1 MAIAAMRVPTIF
13 TAVDRFSDV
22 VSRMTAKTSAFGAT
36 AEAAAMRTS
45 RSFNRAGTNMLTA
58 GVGMAVGIG
67 YAVNEAV
74 KFEKAMANISTT
86 IDSTPQSMRVMSDSI
101 LKISKDIPVS
111 ISELTSGMYDVVS
124 VGIEGTAN
132 QLSVLKNSSLLAVA
146 GLGTVKEAVDI
157 TTSSINAFGKEA
169 GSTAE
174 VTNKLFKAVKYG
186 KTTVAGISESFG
198 AFAAIMKN
206 SGVTLD
212 EYLGS
217 AAALTTTGMTM
228 SRAQT
233 QISSATIALIKPNLT
248 MAKIYKRLG
257 VKDVPT
263 FIKQSGGLVG
273 ALQKVNDVSQSMGL
287 KLGSVMGR
295 KEGLSALLS
304 LLGAQRGKFGEIM
317 KDMAS
322 GTNVLGEAFSK
333 QEATLATKIQ
343 LMKNN
348 LTILAIRI
356 GDVLIPRVKDL
367 VDSILPVVQ
376 SVTAWAQ
383 RNEGLANTLLTAA
396 KWLLIL
402 GVASKITAFLF
413 YGLAKAI
420 AFVKW
425 AQIAYTTV
433 VELCTVA
440 TYLAASGQATF
451 AASLWAVASGL
462 MAAYWP
468 VLLVVAAL
476 GGLAYAFSNSKK
488 STDFMVNGQIMALG
502 KSNRAWENNTNTI
515 KVELAKQRSAVESV
529 FKRTNLQVN
538 SPYDKNNLYDLG
550 ANGIGMINQ
559 NEKNKYL
566 SQFKGLDARTL
577 ANISKNY
584 DMSMQSA
591 TKKYSLPSSENAPAT
606 NLAGNLYSK
615 DVEMMDFMKANEK
628 RFNLDL
634 NVTAPDGYGVEAG
647 KAPEGITVKTTKNQ
661 GNR

>member
-1 MAIAAMRVPTIF
+1 
-13 TAVDRFSDV
+13 
-22 VSRMTAKTSAFGAT
+22 
-36 AEAAAMRTS
+36 
-45 RSFNRAGTNMLTA
+45 
-58 GVGMAVGIG
+58 
-67 YAVNEAV
+67 
-74 KFEKAMANISTT
+74 
-86 IDSTPQSMRVMSDSI
+86 
-101 LKISKDIPVS
+101 
-111 ISELTSGMYDVVS
+111 
-124 VGIEGTAN
+124 
-132 QLSVLKNSSLLAVA
+132 
-146 GLGTVKEAVDI
+146 
-157 TTSSINAFGKEA
+157 
-169 GSTAE
+169 
-174 VTNKLFKAVKYG
+174 
-186 KTTVAGISESFG
+186 
-198 AFAAIMKN
+198 
-206 SGVTLD
+206 
-212 EYLGS
+212 
-217 AAALTTTGMTM
+217 
-228 SRAQT
+228 
-233 QISSATIALIKPNLT
+233 
-248 MAKIYKRLG
+248 
-257 VKDVPT
+257 
-263 FIKQSGGLVG
+263 
-273 ALQKVNDVSQSMGL
+273 
-287 KLGSVMGR
+287 
-295 KEGLSALLS
+295 
-304 LLGAQRGKFGEIM
+304 
-317 KDMAS
+317 MAS

-476 GGLAYAFSNSKK
+476 GGLAYAFSNTKK
-488 STDFMVNGQIMALG
+488 STDFMVDGQIMALG

-591 TKKYSLPSSENAPAT
+591 TKKYSLPSSENASAT
-606 NLAGNLYSK
+606 NLAGSLYSK

>member
-1 MAIAAMRVPTIF
+1 
-13 TAVDRFSDV
+13 
-22 VSRMTAKTSAFGAT
+22 
-36 AEAAAMRTS
+36 
-45 RSFNRAGTNMLTA
+45 
-58 GVGMAVGIG
+58 
-67 YAVNEAV
+67 
-74 KFEKAMANISTT
+74 
-86 IDSTPQSMRVMSDSI
+86 
-101 LKISKDIPVS
+101 
-111 ISELTSGMYDVVS
+111 
-124 VGIEGTAN
+124 
-132 QLSVLKNSSLLAVA
+132 
-146 GLGTVKEAVDI
+146 
-157 TTSSINAFGKEA
+157 
-169 GSTAE
+169 
-174 VTNKLFKAVKYG
+174 
-186 KTTVAGISESFG
+186 
-198 AFAAIMKN
+198 
-206 SGVTLD
+206 
-212 EYLGS
+212 
-217 AAALTTTGMTM
+217 
-228 SRAQT
+228 
-233 QISSATIALIKPNLT
+233 
-248 MAKIYKRLG
+248 
-257 VKDVPT
+257 
-263 FIKQSGGLVG
+263 
-273 ALQKVNDVSQSMGL
+273 
-287 KLGSVMGR
+287 
-295 KEGLSALLS
+295 
-304 LLGAQRGKFGEIM
+304 
-317 KDMAS
+317 
-322 GTNVLGEAFSK
+322 
-333 QEATLATKIQ
+333 
-343 LMKNN
+343 
-348 LTILAIRI
+348 
-356 GDVLIPRVKDL
+356 
-367 VDSILPVVQ
+367 
-376 SVTAWAQ
+376 
-383 RNEGLANTLLTAA
+383 
-396 KWLLIL
+396 L

-476 GGLAYAFSNSKK
+476 GGLAYAFSNTKK
-488 STDFMVNGQIMALG
+488 STDFMVDGQIMALG

-591 TKKYSLPSSENAPAT
+591 TKKYSLPSSENASAT
-606 NLAGNLYSK
+606 NLAGSLYSK

-628 RFNLDL
+628 RFNLEL